1 MNKLISS
8 LRVVG
13 VSECL
18 LSEIETSYSVSD
30 KSVGVSSLDMVSS
43 MVVKSLSECDSDL
56 EVKSLAKARK

>member
-18 LSEIETSYSVSD
+18 LSEIECSYSVSD
-30 KSVGVSSLDMVSS
+30 KVVGVVGVSSLDMVSS
-43 MVVKSLSECDSDL
+43 MVVNSLSECDSDL
-56 EVKSLAKARK
+56 ELRN